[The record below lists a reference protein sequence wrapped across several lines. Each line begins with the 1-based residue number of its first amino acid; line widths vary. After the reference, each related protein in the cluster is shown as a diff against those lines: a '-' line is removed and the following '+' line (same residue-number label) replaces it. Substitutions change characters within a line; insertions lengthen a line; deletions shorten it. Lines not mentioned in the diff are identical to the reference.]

1 MKRYNLNYY
10 SFVSFLIFIIFSF
23 SNLNCSNN
31 EKSKMKQRDGM
42 PIISITSSLGKDG
55 NGNKEK
61 HPNDFVTLPVSNSV
75 KAGLPNDDWAQE
87 YLNKPDPYYKNCE
100 ITVIDESG
108 KKSLIKTPAKVKV
121 RGNWTTSYAKKSLR
135 IKFDEKQSLLG
146 MNEGNKFKNWNL
158 IASFKDRSLLRDIT
172 GYTIGKIISGKK
184 YYVSDYKF
192 VELYVNNEYFGVYV
206 LVEQQEV
213 EENRI
218 NIDNAKKNS
227 STQTGYLIEYDG
239 YAYTEDPNNIFY
251 LHHGNETDKKLVDK
265 NGELVKEIQSG
276 YTIKNDLNNIEQ
288 RDFIRDYMQKLWDDC
303 YNAVYYKKD
312 RKGNAISDVKEFV
325 SQKIDIQSLV
335 DTYILNEI
343 VCDPDLYLT
352 SFFMNID
359 FANNK
364 KLTFEAPWDFDST
377 MGLKKHEPNE
387 QGLFCSVVGYEVN
400 YERSGFANPWMVI
413 FSNEDWFN
421 QMVQKK
427 WDLIKD
433 KVFTEVTNQI
443 DKLSN
448 QYAEC
453 FIANEERWP
462 QSYNENIGGEFR
474 YSYSTYKTQKTS
486 AEYLKKWLNERKI
499 TLDKGINEFGPKD
512 YYSAK
517 SDRMNARATD
527 KGILIEVKL
536 MEGETVPEWA
546 SIVEKSTGIKCMFYK
561 NNEWDGDGV
570 NDCMNTA
577 INSGETVKILFPF
590 TEAGKSYTF
599 AFENGPR
606 FDSVSLLASHTVAP
620 ISFADFYNSKTICTY
635 KKNVI
640 KTSNEKFEA
649 TKKYLEKNKF
659 KNVQLGIEGVAGNAA
674 YREEGAEWGWD
685 SNSKNIVTKESWE
698 DKSVIEKIKS
708 RSNKYAASTYIKF
721 RHPATE
727 SDAES
732 GILLHKWECNR
743 IWSEQYKLF

>member
-1 MKRYNLNYY
+1 MK
-10 SFVSFLIFIIFSF
+10 SFGKYLSAVLICAMSLGFLSC
-23 SNLNCSNN
+23 CSKKATKNID
-31 EKSKMKQRDGM
+31 EIVQRNGM
-42 PIISITSSLGKDG
+42 PIIFITSELGKDG
-55 NGNKEK
+55 TGKPEK
-61 HPNDFVTLPVSNSV
+61 HPNDFVKLPVSYSV
-75 KAGLPNDDWAQE
+75 KAGLPNDEWAQE
-87 YLNKPDPYYKNCE
+87 YLNKPDPYYKDCK
-100 ITVIDESG
+100 ITVIDETG
-108 KKSLIKTPAKVKV
+108 VKSLSKIPGQVKV
-121 RGNWTTSYAKKSLR
+121 RGNWTTSYPKKPLR

-146 MNEGNKFKNWNL
+146 LNEGNSFKNWNL
-158 IASFKDRSLLRDIT
+158 IAAFKERSLLRDIT
-172 GYTIGKIISGKK
+172 GYTLGKLIAGEN
-184 YYVSDYKF
+184 YYASDFKL
-192 VELYVNNEYFGVYV
+192 VEVYVNGEYLGVYV
-206 LVEQQEV
+206 LAEQQEV
-213 EENRI
+213 KKNRI
-218 NIDNAKKNS
+218 DIDDAKRNP
-227 STQTGYLIEYDG
+227 STQTGYLIEFDG
-239 YAYTEDPNNIFY
+239 YAYTEDPQNVFY

-303 YNAVYYKKD
+303 YNAVYYRKD
-312 RKGNAISDVKEFV
+312 RKGNAICDVKEFV

-335 DTYILNEI
+335 NTYILNEI

-377 MGLKKHEPNE
+377 MGLKKHEANE
-387 QGLFCSVVGYEVN
+387 QGLFTSVVGYDVN
-400 YERSGFANPWMVI
+400 YERVGFANPWMVI
-413 FSNEDWFN
+413 FANEDWFN
-421 QMVQKK
+421 QMVKEK
-427 WDLIKD
+427 WNSIKD
-433 KVFTEVTNQI
+433 TLFTEVTNQI
-443 DKLSN
+443 DTLTN
-448 QYAEC
+448 QYADC
-453 FIANEERWP
+453 FIANEQRWP
-462 QSYNENIGGEFR
+462 QTYNENIGGEFR
-474 YSYSTYKTQKTS
+474 YIYSTYRTQKTS

-561 NNEWDGDGV
+561 NDEWDGDGV

-577 INSGETVKILFPF
+577 VNSGKTVKILFPF
-590 TEAGKSYTF
+590 TQAKKTYTF

-620 ISFADFYNSKTICTY
+620 ISFTDFYNSKTTCVLENDVITTTNN
-635 KKNVI
+635 KFDSTKN
-640 KTSNEKFEA
+640 
-649 TKKYLEKNKF
+649 YLEKNGIT
-659 KNVQLGIEGVAGNAA
+659 NVKLGIEGLAGNAA
-674 YREEGAEWGWD
+674 YRGEGAEWGWD
-685 SNSKNIVTKESWE
+685 SKSKNIVTKESWE
-698 DKSVIEKIKS
+698 DKSVIEKIQS
-708 RSNKYAASTYIKF
+708 HSNKYAASTYIKF